1 MCGRYAIVPGKNLE
15 ERFDV
20 EHRQE
25 PLLPSY
31 NVAPGAT
38 MPVVVRNSPNRVE
51 LMRWGLIPF
60 WAKDTKSSYKTI
72 NARAETVATSAAFR
86 EAFRRRRCLVPASG
100 FYEWQKTERGKLPFF
115 IHIKAMEL
123 FAFAGLYD
131 VWKDA
136 EGQELRTYTII
147 TTTPNELVQPIHN
160 RMPVILHPDDEAR
173 WIDPAVNDMESLRS
187 LLTPFP
193 AELMEAYAVSRAVNS
208 PANDS
213 EELIDRSCAQIP

>member
-1 MCGRYAIVPGKNLE
+1 MCGRYGFVPGTNFD
-15 ERFDV
+15 ERFQI
-20 EHRQE
+20 EHQQE

-51 LMRWGLIPF
+51 MMAWGLIPF
-60 WAKDTKSSYKTI
+60 WANDSKMRYKTI
-72 NARAETVATSAAFR
+72 NARAETVATTPAFR
-86 EAFRRRRCLVPASG
+86 EAFKRRRCLVPATG
-100 FYEWQKTERGKLPFF
+100 FYEWQNTARGKIPYF
-115 IHIKAMEL
+115 IHLKDTEL

-131 VWKDA
+131 MWKDGA
-136 EGQELRTYTII
+136 GQELRTYTII

-160 RMPVILHPDDEAR
+160 RMPVILHPEDEDR
-173 WIDPAVNDMESLRS
+173 WIDPAPQDPASLHA

-193 AELMEAYAVSRAVNS
+193 AELMAAYTVTRAVNS

-213 EELIDRSCAQIP
+213 AELLTPVEY